1 MVVAPPVRKADNM
14 WSVMVRLID
23 NDYREVL
30 DVTACQ
36 PGMTTHWLG
45 EILICIA
52 EGKLL

>member
-1 MVVAPPVRKADNM
+1 MPVRKADNM
-14 WSVMVRLID
+14 WSVTVRLID

-45 EILICIA
+45 ELIAVLISNYM
-52 EGKLL
+52 

>member
-1 MVVAPPVRKADNM
+1 M
-14 WSVMVRLID
+14 WSVTVRLID

-45 EILICIA
+45 NAKPEMSDCGNFLCCLNL
-52 EGKLL
+52 KYF

>member
-14 WSVMVRLID
+14 WSVIVRLVD

-45 EILICIA
+45 D
-52 EGKLL
+52 